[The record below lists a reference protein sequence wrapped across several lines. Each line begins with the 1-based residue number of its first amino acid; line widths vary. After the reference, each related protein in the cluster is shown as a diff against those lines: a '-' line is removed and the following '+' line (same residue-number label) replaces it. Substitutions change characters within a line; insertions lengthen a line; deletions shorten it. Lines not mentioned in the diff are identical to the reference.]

1 MVAAYPWLVGWCAAF
16 VSQEARNRVAHT
28 QHVRAPVKV
37 KALRDLPSPGAGRA
51 SVTAP
56 LCNWGGRAKGESSP
70 RPQPGAHHTTRAP
83 LPWCSPLL
91 QGKRQEQAGGCWAG
105 SGPEGRHLPAP
116 PKNPRE
122 QSLACTLQITKLIQ
136 IKTRGSILNKDLLS
150 IKQFHSNFSP

>member
-28 QHVRAPVKV
+28 QRVRAPVKA

-70 RPQPGAHHTTRAP
+70 RPQPGARHTTRAP
-83 LPWCSPLL
+83 LPCV
-91 QGKRQEQAGGCWAG
+91 Q
-105 SGPEGRHLPAP
+105 PAP
-116 PKNPRE
+116 SGKKAGAGRRLL
-122 QSLACTLQITKLIQ
+122 SWLW
-136 IKTRGSILNKDLLS
+136 TRGQAPASSSQKPQGAEPGVHTANHQTHPNQDMG
-150 IKQFHSNFSP
+150 FHPK